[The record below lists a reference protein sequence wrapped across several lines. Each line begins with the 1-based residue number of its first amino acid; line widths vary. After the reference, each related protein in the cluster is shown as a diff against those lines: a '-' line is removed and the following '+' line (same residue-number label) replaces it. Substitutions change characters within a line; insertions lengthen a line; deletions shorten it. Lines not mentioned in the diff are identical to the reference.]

1 MPINQVQNM
10 TMSGAAP
17 PAKLLEQHVLDE
29 LIMGTNSSSIVSKR
43 SVENLYYPN
52 EPHYFRYFV
61 KKYQRRAPLINRGYW
76 LRLKAIDVTV
86 QHFLEKHEARKKK
99 LIINLGCGSDVLPW
113 QSHARHA
120 ALCDGVMFVDIDYPD
135 LMRKKR
141 SIVQNTPQL
150 REILGQDFIV
160 SEAEE
165 SHFILRSERYCQ
177 IGCDLRELGKLRAIL
192 EELTPLSECPVL
204 FVAEVSITYM
214 DTQSADALIQW
225 ASSIGNSEFCLLEQ
239 LLPHGP
245 DHPFARTMLNHFDK
259 LNTPPKSV
267 RQYPTLSRQIDRF
280 TSRGFQEAKI
290 WDLWQVWSSEDFV
303 SGAERASLDEIEP
316 FDEWEE
322 FVMFGRHY
330 FIIHASTSSKYKK
343 ESLQRRNDSV
353 RQSINTQV
361 SVVKTVQEPKRRFGD
376 AFAVRNP
383 TGGRLVINL
392 FGLGTCGREGS
403 CDIYSLDGQADVP
416 LLPTTG
422 PTPRM
427 CHTVTGLGDY
437 GILLVG
443 GRSSPANALSDCW
456 IFKKGSSCRWKP
468 THNLP
473 LPLFRHSTIRLPG
486 THLAL
491 VAGGKTGASNIS
503 ENIYV
508 FHVSKGWL
516 KCKILGVKPWP
527 TFGGILCNTPNTVAR
542 KGVYTGLIAG
552 GIGLE
557 GRINQRVYEWH
568 LELKQLQP
576 EIRFEPCG
584 EEVDPTKQLS
594 LFGAKPIEF
603 GSYTLVCGGV
613 GERQES
619 QGQTIVAI
627 DIDSQDRCNV
637 SELCWTNNEGITP
650 LMIGSSVMR
659 VDDNIMVFGGGA
671 TCFSMGTY
679 WQGGA
684 STISIHN
691 KPTHWKHS
699 KPIAEGLTRPQF
711 MGSQRFVSGTSRSQH
726 QGSKE
731 VDATITTVARTRLET
746 PQQLRDILEAA
757 VPVIIA
763 KTDIGDCV
771 WKWTSSYMIDR
782 VGHDTQVV
790 IHECQQDSEKM
801 DFNSKNFRY
810 VTESFENVIRRAEAG
825 HRVYLR
831 ALSREKPM
839 DRPAN
844 IKDDFPGI
852 ASDFHLPNQMDSI
865 QNGIFS
871 SVLRVSGRVNMWLHY
886 DVMANMYA
894 QVVGSKRMV
903 LFPPSDVGHLAFAP
917 GASSSSLD
925 VFSELRSSRMNG
937 THPHEAML
945 EPGDILYLPPLWLH
959 AATTA
964 AIPSIAVNVFF
975 RNLNSGYAAGRDV
988 YGNRDLAAY
997 EKGRLDVGRI
1007 GKSFQKFPMETRRFY
1022 LNRLAGELELAAD
1035 GV

>member
-1 MPINQVQNM
+1 
-10 TMSGAAP
+10 MSGAAP

-376 AFAVRNP
+376 AFA
-383 TGGRLVINL
+383 
-392 FGLGTCGREGS
+392 
-403 CDIYSLDGQADVP
+403 
-416 LLPTTG
+416 
-422 PTPRM
+422 
-427 CHTVTGLGDY
+427 
-437 GILLVG
+437 
-443 GRSSPANALSDCW
+443 
-456 IFKKGSSCRWKP
+456 
-468 THNLP
+468 
-473 LPLFRHSTIRLPG
+473 
-486 THLAL
+486 
-491 VAGGKTGASNIS
+491 
-503 ENIYV
+503 
-508 FHVSKGWL
+508 
-516 KCKILGVKPWP
+516 
-527 TFGGILCNTPNTVAR
+527 
-542 KGVYTGLIAG
+542 
-552 GIGLE
+552 
-557 GRINQRVYEWH
+557 
-568 LELKQLQP
+568 P